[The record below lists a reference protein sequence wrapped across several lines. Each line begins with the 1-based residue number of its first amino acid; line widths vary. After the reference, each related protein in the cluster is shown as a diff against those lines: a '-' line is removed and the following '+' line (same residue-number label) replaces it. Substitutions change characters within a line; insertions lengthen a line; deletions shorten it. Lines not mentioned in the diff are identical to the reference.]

1 MNKVAQ
7 AVELIE
13 SQRGTNKI
21 FYVEFIKKDG
31 TFREMK
37 CRFDV
42 KKHLKGGEL
51 AFDPNEKQL
60 FVVFDMEAGGY
71 RMINM
76 KTIKKVKAEGQEIIV
91 ND

>member
-1 MNKVAQ
+1 MTKIAQ
-7 AVELIE
+7 ATKLIE

-21 FYVEFIKKDG
+21 FYVEFVKKDG

-51 AFDPNEKQL
+51 AFDPEEKGL
-60 FVVFDMEAGGY
+60 FVVFDMDSGGY
-71 RMINM
+71 RMIN
-76 KTIKKVKAEGQEIIV
+76 KTTIKKVKAEGQEIII
-91 ND
+91 D

>member
-1 MNKVAQ
+1 MTKIAQ
-7 AVELIE
+7 AAQLIE

-51 AFDPNEKQL
+51 AFDPEQKDL
-60 FVVFDMEAGGY
+60 FVVFDMDAGGY
-71 RMINM
+71 RMIN
-76 KTIKKVKAEGQEIIV
+76 KNTIKKVKAEGQEIII
-91 ND
+91 D